1 MNHDHLPICV
11 CDCDHQDIKCAMRVR
26 TLSIVRRNNEI
37 NDGQR
42 SVEIVTGIVL
52 LVSRTATPI
61 YYILYSSRST
71 STSYVLSCM
80 HLDHEYLLTND
91 EFLVVLV
98 LVCDQIRSLKPN
110 NGVRT
115 TPHGS

>member
-61 YYILYSSRST
+61 YITYCTPLGVPVPAMYSHACT
-71 STSYVLSCM
+71 
-80 HLDHEYLLTND
+80 LTMN
-91 EFLVVLV
+91 
-98 LVCDQIRSLKPN
+98 
-110 NGVRT
+110 T
-115 TPHGS
+115 Y

>member
-42 SVEIVTGIVL
+42 SVEIVTGIVQFEQLPL
-52 LVSRTATPI
+52 LGVP
-61 YYILYSSRST
+61 
-71 STSYVLSCM
+71 VLSWM
-80 HLDHEYLLTND
+80 HHDHE
-91 EFLVVLV
+91 
-98 LVCDQIRSLKPN
+98 
-110 NGVRT
+110 
-115 TPHGS
+115 